1 MFHFS
6 KRFLQFSLF
15 LELIWSRVVSL
26 LSGKRPVGIF
36 PGNDHYQFLRFFRES
51 MYFSPCL
58 VTFSMYAVG
67 YADIAENQ
75 NWVVAC
81 DPSYTSLS
89 LEEISRTGRLTH
101 LNVDFP
107 QHDNCINSCAFNT
120 TSTKISYSLGSE
132 SVRLWDVTSNSE
144 LANIHVSNPVYHL
157 KHYMEEDSWLGIM
170 NKSITLVDARDKQ
183 LSLINLPFSPSCFS
197 ISPNK
202 Q

>member
-1 MFHFS
+1 MH
-6 KRFLQFSLF
+6 
-15 LELIWSRVVSL
+15 
-26 LSGKRPVGIF
+26 
-36 PGNDHYQFLRFFRES
+36 
-51 MYFSPCL
+51 
-58 VTFSMYAVG
+58 AVG

-89 LEEISRTGRLTH
+89 LEEISLSGRLSH

-107 QHDNCINSCAFNT
+107 QHENCINSCAFNT
-120 TSTKISYSLGSE
+120 TSTKIAYSLGDE
-132 SVRLWDVTSNSE
+132 SVLLWDVVSHSE

-157 KHYMEEDSWLGIM
+157 KRYIEEENWLGIM
-170 NKSITLVDARDKQ
+170 NKSIVLVDARAKQ
-183 LSLINLPFSPSCFS
+183 LSPINLSFSPSCFS